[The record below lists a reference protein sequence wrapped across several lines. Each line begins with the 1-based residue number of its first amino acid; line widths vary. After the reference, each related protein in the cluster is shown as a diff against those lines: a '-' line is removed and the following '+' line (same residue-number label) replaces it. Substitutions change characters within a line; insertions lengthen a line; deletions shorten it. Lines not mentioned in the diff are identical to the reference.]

1 MSCYSPRSSDSKKP
15 QLAVSQQVRG
25 YQGRINFDAGSIL
38 MRDQNVE
45 LSGVEPLTS

>member
-15 QLAVSQQVRG
+15 QLAVSQQVRVTK
-25 YQGRINFDAGSIL
+25 AESIL